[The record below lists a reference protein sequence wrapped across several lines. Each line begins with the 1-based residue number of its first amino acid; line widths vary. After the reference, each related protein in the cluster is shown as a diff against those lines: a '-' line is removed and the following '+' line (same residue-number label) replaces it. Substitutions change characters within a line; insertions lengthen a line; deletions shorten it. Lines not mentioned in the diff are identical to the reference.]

1 LNAAIREQ
9 LEDLLTLNGPE
20 RSLFRRRAL
29 ARLLVVEAARIALFR
44 LDPTGVGF
52 TRSNSQ
58 GRTTVRLAIKLDDE
72 YRQQLSLTQ
81 SVPSAYFRFAR
92 RMSDSCTRMT
102 WQFPRDQSNALIM
115 EASMLR
121 SESKRIT
128 SSSQLTDTDAKLARR
143 LLAAARATIGRSER
157 VLTTPN
163 MVSRARLRMMLER
176 HKLNRDLAA
185 LHARCDD
192 KNYSHVYRQH
202 AEYDLSLLRGAVDA
216 SDARPYWKLIVA
228 YQRHLD
234 S

>member
-1 LNAAIREQ
+1 
-9 LEDLLTLNGPE
+9 
-20 RSLFRRRAL
+20 
-29 ARLLVVEAARIALFR
+29 
-44 LDPTGVGF
+44 
-52 TRSNSQ
+52 
-58 GRTTVRLAIKLDDE
+58 
-72 YRQQLSLTQ
+72 
-81 SVPSAYFRFAR
+81 
-92 RMSDSCTRMT
+92 
-102 WQFPRDQSNALIM
+102 
-115 EASMLR
+115 MLR